1 MLFSEGVA
9 YHVQFIPEQ
18 IELLWIIPAV
28 AFAFFIFL
36 LIFFAQKRE
45 EQADMSQEVAQFNT
59 GSTQM
64 TMQEPV
70 LNATDRLGQLEK
82 AIASVTNSL
91 SVQQRAIEQ
100 FHKENSSYSGEINEL
115 KGKLRELYKEYD
127 IVLSENYLLRA
138 KVKKLQGTEGF
149 GEQGESEEVAIED
162 IKPSSPPPVITTH
175 GTESESMLSSKVDMK
190 LYEDTRAL
198 NLALLDDTSAIDITD
213 LVPPSSP

>member
-1 MLFSEGVA
+1 M
-9 YHVQFIPEQ
+9 QFIPEQ

-45 EQADMSQEVAQFNT
+45 ERADMSQEVTQFNT
-59 GSTQM
+59 GGTQM
-64 TMQEPV
+64 TIQDPL

-138 KVKKLQGTEGF
+138 KVKKLQGTESADELE
-149 GEQGESEEVAIED
+149 GEEEVAIED
-162 IKPSSPPPVITTH
+162 IRPSSPPPAPIVQA
-175 GTESESMLSSKVDMK
+175 TERPLSSKVDMK

-198 NLALLDDTSAIDITD
+198 NLALLDDTSELDIAD

>member
-1 MLFSEGVA
+1 M
-9 YHVQFIPEQ
+9 QFIPGQ

-45 EQADMSQEVAQFNT
+45 ERADMSQEVAQFNT
-59 GSTQM
+59 GGTQIPI
-64 TMQEPV
+64 QEPIA
-70 LNATDRLGQLEK
+70 NATDRLGQLEK

-127 IVLSENYLLRA
+127 IILSENYLLRA
-138 KVKKLQGTEGF
+138 KVKKLQGTEGSDDHDN
-149 GEQGESEEVAIED
+149 EEEVAIED
-162 IKPSSPPPVITTH
+162 ISPSSPPPAPTVQII
-175 GTESESMLSSKVDMK
+175 ESTLSSKVDMK

-198 NLALLDDTSAIDITD
+198 NLALLDDTSEIDIAD
-213 LVPPSSP
+213 LVPPSTP